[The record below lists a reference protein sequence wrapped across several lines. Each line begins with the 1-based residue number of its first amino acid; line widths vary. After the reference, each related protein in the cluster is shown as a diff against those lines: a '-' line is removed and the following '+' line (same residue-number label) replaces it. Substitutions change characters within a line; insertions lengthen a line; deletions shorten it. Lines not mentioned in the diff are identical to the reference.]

1 LLSIVRRDE
10 PNRKVCRVGGR
21 TGSWRPP
28 TVNLSEKTLKLFW
41 PDLERTSKDTTLSNN
56 QAPMKTNI
64 PSLILISL
72 LTGFLFLHRAHAVVP
87 PPDGGYPGF
96 NTAEGQNA
104 LFSLT
109 SGAANTA
116 VGWFSL
122 RTETTGSFNT
132 GVGAGTLVLNTG
144 DENTAIGAAALLL
157 NTATGNTAVGSRALL
172 NNTSGFVNAAVGGRA
187 LTNNTTGN
195 SNVAF
200 GVSALE
206 QHITGDNNVAVGYGA
221 LASSTDAPGNVAVGA
236 AALSAV
242 TTGAHNVGV
251 GLLAGINVTTASNII
266 CIGDEVFGA
275 DVDNSCYVGN
285 IWAQPGG
292 SQAVFVDANGKLGAQ
307 VSSRRFKEEIKQMD
321 EASQALFALTPVS
334 FRYKKEIDPTGRAQ
348 FGLVAEDVAKVS
360 PDLVI
365 SDKEGKPYTV
375 RYDQVNAML
384 LNEFLKEHKA
394 FVEEQRKVQEQ
405 GTTIARLEQ
414 QVEALT
420 AGLQK
425 VSTQLELNKA
435 APRTVLNNQ

>member
-1 LLSIVRRDE
+1 MNNKFLPGAGLFIIAFVLSHMA
-10 PNRKVCRVGGR
+10 G
-21 TGSWRPP
+21 
-28 TVNLSEKTLKLFW
+28 F
-41 PDLERTSKDTTLSNN
+41 
-56 QAPMKTNI
+56 
-64 PSLILISL
+64 
-72 LTGFLFLHRAHAVVP
+72 GFLQTARAVAP
-87 PPDGGYPGF
+87 PPDGGYANF
-96 NTAEGQNA
+96 TTAEGQNA

-109 SGAANTA
+109 TGVANTA
-116 VGWFSL
+116 IGWFSL
-122 RTETTGSFNT
+122 KSDMTGSFNT

-144 DENTAIGAAALLL
+144 DENTAIGTAALLL

-172 NNTSGFVNAAVGGRA
+172 NNTSGFVNAAVGARA
-187 LTNNTTGN
+187 LTNNTSGS

-206 QHITGDNNVAVGYGA
+206 QHITGNNNVAIGYGA
-221 LASSTDAPGNVAVGA
+221 LAANTDAAGNVAVGA

-242 TTGAHNVGV
+242 TTGAYNVGV
-251 GLLAGINVTTASNII
+251 GLVAGVNVTTASNVI
-266 CIGDEVFGA
+266 CIGDAVLGA

-321 EASQALFALTPVS
+321 AASQALFALTPVS
-334 FRYKKEIDPTGRAQ
+334 FRYKKEIDPTGRPQ

-405 GTTIARLEQ
+405 GT
-414 QVEALT
+414 
-420 AGLQK
+420 
-425 VSTQLELNKA
+425 QLCA
-435 APRTVLNNQ
+435 